1 MKGPPCPLGGIKIYH
16 KSYQQSVP
24 HSSYLVSINPPPP
37 SYSSVWN
44 GSALALVTI
53 FSMLTSHNREMYSF
67 GEQPFG
73 QDVAPVLSNTNLT
86 GVAQALSW
94 PQFIRNCEQLAG
106 AAGKDRGEERG
117 RVLVVEVG
125 KLLRALG
132 GFLCCTTQSASRAL
146 QDRPLTGVRDVEI
159 QRTRERREVWGAGS
173 SSRPVVPDCCLCF

>member
-1 MKGPPCPLGGIKIYH
+1 MSTRRH
-16 KSYQQSVP
+16 KNISQKLPAICSTQ
-24 HSSYLVSINPPPP
+24 YLPGLNQPPPP

-117 RVLVVEVG
+117 RVLVVVG

>member
-1 MKGPPCPLGGIKIYH
+1 MSTRRPKNISQKLPAIC
-16 KSYQQSVP
+16 STQ
-24 HSSYLVSINPPPP
+24 YLPGLNQPPPP

-73 QDVAPVLSNTNLT
+73 QDVAPALSNTNLT

-117 RVLVVEVG
+117 RVLVVVG

>member
-1 MKGPPCPLGGIKIYH
+1 MSTRRPKNISQKLPAIC
-16 KSYQQSVP
+16 STQ
-24 HSSYLVSINPPPP
+24 YLPGLNQPPPP

-117 RVLVVEVG
+117 RVLVVVG